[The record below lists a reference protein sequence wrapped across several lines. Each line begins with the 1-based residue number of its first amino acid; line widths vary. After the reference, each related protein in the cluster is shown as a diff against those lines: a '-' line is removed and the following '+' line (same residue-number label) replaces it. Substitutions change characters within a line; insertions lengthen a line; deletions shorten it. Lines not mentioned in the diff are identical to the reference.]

1 MAKPQ
6 TRPIVEVRFPPKLK
20 FLFQPCRYKIIHGGR
35 GGGKSWSVARA
46 LLTLGTQSPIRVLCA
61 REFQASIADSVHRLL
76 TDQIDNLG
84 LTSFYTIEKA
94 TIFAANGT
102 EFRFAGISNNVQAIK
117 SYEGIT
123 HCWCEEAENI
133 RKRSWE
139 TLIPTIRL
147 AGSEI
152 WVTFN
157 AQLETDETYRRFV
170 AEPPP
175 NSVVTKLNWS
185 DNPWFPDVL
194 REEMELLR
202 ERDEDAWLNVWEGHP
217 RQNLDGAIYAKELRA
232 ATEDGRV
239 CRVPYDATKPVHT
252 FWDLGW
258 ADNTSIWLAQVV
270 GFEYRVIDHISGS
283 QKPLNAYLGELQ
295 AKGYIYGTDWL
306 PHDAKAK
313 QLGTGRSVE
322 ELMRAAG
329 RTVRIVPHLSVE
341 DGINA
346 ARTVFANCWFDQERC
361 ADGLQS
367 LRHYR
372 YEMDER
378 AGTLKRVPLH
388 DFASHDAD
396 AFRYLAVAL
405 KNPVV
410 PLPRPV
416 REPWEYA
423 HPNPPGTD
431 WMRM

>member
-1 MAKPQ
+1 
-6 TRPIVEVRFPPKLK
+6 
-20 FLFQPCRYKIIHGGR
+20 
-35 GGGKSWSVARA
+35 
-46 LLTLGTQSPIRVLCA
+46 
-61 REFQASIADSVHRLL
+61 
-76 TDQIDNLG
+76 
-84 LTSFYTIEKA
+84 
-94 TIFAANGT
+94 
-102 EFRFAGISNNVQAIK
+102 
-117 SYEGIT
+117 
-123 HCWCEEAENI
+123 
-133 RKRSWE
+133 
-139 TLIPTIRL
+139 
-147 AGSEI
+147 
-152 WVTFN
+152 
-157 AQLETDETYRRFV
+157 
-170 AEPPP
+170 
-175 NSVVTKLNWS
+175 
-185 DNPWFPDVL
+185 
-194 REEMELLR
+194 
-202 ERDEDAWLNVWEGHP
+202 
-217 RQNLDGAIYAKELRA
+217 
-232 ATEDGRV
+232 
-239 CRVPYDATKPVHT
+239 VPYDATKPVHT

-258 ADNTSIWLAQVV
+258 ADNTSIWFAQVV
-270 GFEYRVIDHISGS
+270 GFEYRVIDHLSGS

-322 ELMRAAG
+322 EMMRAAG
-329 RTVRIVPHLSVE
+329 RTVRIVPQLSVE

-396 AFRYLAVAL
+396 AFRYLCVAL

-410 PLPRPV
+410 PPPRPV

>member
-1 MAKPQ
+1 MSSSSTTKPKVK
-6 TRPIVEVRFPPKLK
+6 IRFPPKLR
-20 FLFQPCRYKIIHGGR
+20 FLFRPSRYKIIHGGR

-61 REFQASIADSVHRLL
+61 REFQASIADSVHKLL
-76 TDQIDNLG
+76 IDQIDNLG
-84 LTSFYTIEKA
+84 LGYFYTIEKA
-94 TIFAANGT
+94 TIYGRNGT

-133 RKRSWE
+133 RRRSWE

-157 AQLETDETYRRFV
+157 AQLETDETYQRFV
-170 AEPPP
+170 AHPPP
-175 NSVVTKLNWS
+175 NAVVEKINWN

-194 REEMELLR
+194 REEMETLKA
-202 ERDEDAWLNVWEGHP
+202 RDEDAWLNVWEGHP
-217 RQNLDGAIYAKELRA
+217 RQNLDGAIYARELRQ
-232 ATEDGRV
+232 ATEAGRI
-239 CRVPYDATKPVHT
+239 CAVPYDATKPVHT

-283 QKPLNAYLGELQ
+283 QKPLNAYLTELQ
-295 AKGYIYGTDWL
+295 TRGYVYGADWL
-306 PHDAKAK
+306 PHDARAK
-313 QLGTGRSVE
+313 QLGTGRSIE

-329 RTVRIVPHLSVE
+329 RTVRIVPNLSVE

-346 ARTVFANCWFDQERC
+346 TRTVFGNLWFDAEKC

-372 YEMDER
+372 YEMDEKN
-378 AGTLKRVPLH
+378 GTLRKTPLH

-396 AFRYLAVAL
+396 ALRYLCVAL
-405 KNPVV
+405 SEKPKAEPVV
-410 PLPRPV
+410 VNRYYPSRGQ
-416 REPWEYA
+416 
-423 HPNPPGTD
+423 NS
-431 WMRM
+431 WMSM